1 MSFQVSGQDILVRIG
16 NADASITANKQDAD
30 TKITNLT
37 QTVSNN
43 KTTSDNN
50 ESNLQSNINTVAAA
64 SHADIVPALKASSA
78 QVVFTD
84 PANNSVGTGSAFAV
98 ATGQSVVGIGIQ
110 SDTNAD
116 GNMAGITAA
125 SGITA
130 LHVTTT
136 TTADTLFLPTMRN
149 DESATFVLNAP
160 NLAGQQ
166 VTLSLTDATNGQQT
180 RVMTLVGTTTV
191 FQWTHDA
198 PATPAADSMATPS
211 RWTVGSSGFDDSANA
226 AGALGAAA
234 LPAVAVDGT
243 TLSGTT
249 IPAGTEQ
256 VYARMQAPQF
266 ESVPQYEGLTAFMR
280 AAASDSDLPPQLS
293 AGTFHAALQFS
304 SLDKTGSNA
313 GDPIILHFPQTAQ
326 VDEWSAP
333 VMFTF
338 SLNVDPNSFAADTMI
353 KIAMRNNDGLQLYD
367 GFRPSNWSTVQ
378 YPITFQALFQGSIA
392 GHGPSFVAQNA
403 RDANGN
409 LVSLT
414 FQSPYG
420 AEYQYQYSE
429 AESTIVQHGTQG
441 GVLSNINIAMPS
453 LAAGHSNNATL
464 TVDVVDAN
472 CRAWTT
478 EFFKGYYATTK
489 NFNRLPFVTPMS
501 GGSIISTLSTAK
513 QYAVPQADGQTLRL
527 QFSHTAGGTWE
538 LASKIY
544 VDSVESSLTLEYFPP
559 GEPAAYDDGALST
572 DALSTFDG
580 SSAFTGT
587 GATMPGFA
595 TRTGQTLW
603 ATCEHVAR
611 NSAGK
616 DHTDLR
622 LVLPGGAI
630 VPAAI
635 AGHNYGYDVAFLTT
649 DDQSGVSAV
658 SMEDSWRTTLAMGKD
673 AVILG
678 CPWTDFMSVTSGI
691 IADSGSIPEFLTFN
705 VRYSSRTYMIVDA
718 VSRAGNSGCLVTGK
732 DGTVVGMIA
741 FGPTHQNSELPVDT
755 YSGAVPAWVIRGFL
769 NRLGSLDNYNRTLP
783 EAWAPGI
790 TFEKPSVP
798 LTGIRRGVRIKGTSV
813 AIGNSIGGLL
823 AAQHGGATATDYELI
838 TITISG
844 TAYNV
849 GYLDGQISPWD
860 LGFLAQGTGFEAVL
874 RNVNDASEIT
884 VTGTI

>member
-16 NADASITANKQDAD
+16 SADASITANKQDAD

-37 QTVSNN
+37 QTVTNN

-84 PANNSVGTGSAFAV
+84 PTSNSVGTGSAFAV

-116 GNMAGITAA
+116 GNMAGISAA

-136 TTADTLFLPTMRN
+136 TTADTLFLPTMRD

-234 LPAVAVDGT
+234 IPSVSIDGT
-243 TLSGTT
+243 NFSGTT
-249 IPAGTEQ
+249 IPSGTEE
-256 VYARMQAPQF
+256 VYGRMQAPQF
-266 ESVPQYEGLTAFMR
+266 TPIAAYENLVAYAR
-280 AAASDSDLPPQLS
+280 ADAVEANLPAQLPAS
-293 AGTFHAALQFS
+293 TFHAALSFNSLDVSAAQFS
-304 SLDKTGSNA
+304 N
-313 GDPIILHFPQTAQ
+313 PMVLHFPKTGQEDSSNA
-326 VDEWSAP
+326 AP

-338 SLNVDPNSFAADTMI
+338 SLTITPAELNGNNTTRI
-353 KIAMRNNDGLQLYD
+353 RIAMRGADDVIYLSPPFGLT
-367 GFRPSNWSTVQ
+367 NWFAPT
-378 YPITFQALFQGSIA
+378 YPITFQAVSKNGGSNPFSIA
-392 GHGPSFVAQNA
+392 QTVV
-403 RDANGN
+403 DADGDSY
-409 LVSLT
+409 SLT
-414 FQSPYG
+414 FDQPT
-420 AEYQYQYSE
+420 EQIQYSAVE
-429 AESTIVQHGTQG
+429 ATAVSNAAQG
-441 GVLSNINIAMPS
+441 GVLPRVEVAMPS
-453 LAAGHSNNATL
+453 LAGGHSGNATFTL
-464 TVDVVDAN
+464 DIDDAN
-472 CRAWTT
+472 CRAWTSGVYGVGFT
-478 EFFKGYYATTK
+478 Q
-489 NFNRLPFVTPMS
+489 FNRLPLVVPTDA
-501 GGSIISTLSTAK
+501 GSAISTLDGHAFK
-513 QYAVPQADGQTLRL
+513 WAAPQSDGPLRL
-527 QFSHTAGGTWE
+527 QFTRTAGGSWR
-538 LASKIY
+538 LATNGNQSPLATQI
-544 VDSVESSLTLEYFPP
+544 SS
-559 GEPAAYDDGALST
+559 GAQPASFNEGAFAA
-572 DALSTFDG
+572 DALSTFDA
-580 SSAFTGT
+580 SSAFNGT
-587 GATMPGFA
+587 AATMPGFA

-691 IADSGSIPEFLTFN
+691 IADSGSIPDFLSAGA
-705 VRYSSRTYMIVDA
+705 RYSSRTYMIVDA

-741 FGPTHQNSELPVDT
+741 FGPTHQGTELPVDT